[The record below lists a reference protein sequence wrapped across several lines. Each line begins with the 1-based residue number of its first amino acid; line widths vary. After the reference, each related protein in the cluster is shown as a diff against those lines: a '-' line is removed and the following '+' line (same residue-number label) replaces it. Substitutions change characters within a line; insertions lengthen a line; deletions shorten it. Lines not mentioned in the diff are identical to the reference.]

1 MKLRIAPIA
10 IAFAGIA
17 LSACPREQTP
27 PHDAAPA
34 AEPAVP
40 ASLPATATTAMPA
53 PASTQPAPQASDPK
67 LPQSG
72 RMRAPPPEP
81 DPLVP
86 PPPPPPVDR

>member
-34 AEPAVP
+34 AEPATMVP
-40 ASLPATATTAMPA
+40 AQPASIAPPMPA
-53 PASTQPAPQASDPK
+53 Q

-72 RMRAPPPEP
+72 RMRGPPPEP
-81 DPLVP
+81 DPLIP